1 MYSESAEKEL
11 EERTYLS
18 LLYDFYGALLKENQ
32 KRMFEEHI
40 LEDYNFAE
48 IAESEGISRQGVHD
62 SIKRATRQLHEYEQK
77 LGLVTRFQK
86 QKQSVKKLQTI
97 LQKFSLPEASEEQKM
112 VEQILTE
119 LLEE

>member
-62 SIKRATRQLHEYEQK
+62 SIKRSTRQLREYEQK
-77 LGLVTRFQK
+77 LGLVARFQK
-86 QKQSVKKLQTI
+86 QKQAAKRLQTI
-97 LQKFSLPEASEEQKM
+97 LQKLSIPEASEEQKT
-112 VEQILTE
+112 VDQILSE